1 MSAMRIALTHN
12 LKIMG
17 SPEEAEFDSPET
29 IDALAGSLER
39 AGHEVERIE
48 VSGPASRV
56 IARIEALGPDLIFN
70 TAEGHKG
77 KTREAFYPALFDELG
92 VPFTGSD
99 AYTLGITLD
108 KLLTKRILS
117 SYGVPTPRAR
127 LVTRATLE
135 SGALDDMTFPV
146 IVKPNFEGSSKGI
159 SGAYSVCEDAYE
171 LAVVVDRQLVRFEA
185 GLIIERYVRGIDV
198 ACAFVDGIGPDGV
211 LDPIEYVIEPQHAGL
226 YNVYDYHLKNVKPGH
241 VSLRSPELPAP
252 VLERIQSLTRRIVR
266 ALDIKDLGRCEF
278 RVTPAGGQRGYEVH
292 FLEVDALPT
301 LDPSAGM
308 FIAARARGIDFDGV
322 VRAIVKSAC
331 RRRGLLGGAV
341 GTAPKKPKRSSLRVG
356 LTFNMKR
363 INPTENDA
371 EAEFDSPTTI
381 KALTEAIES
390 YGHTVVPLEANPDL
404 PHVLTATAPDV
415 VFNVAEGLRGRGRE
429 AQVPALCEL
438 LGIPYSGS
446 DPTTLSLCL
455 DKGLTKQILRSAGI
469 ETADWQVLTTGREKL
484 KPLRYPV
491 IVKPNAEGTSKG
503 ITSRSVVT
511 DEAAA
516 RAAARALVDRYG
528 QPALV
533 EEYIVGREL
542 TVGLL
547 GEKRP
552 KMLPPME
559 VVFLEPTT
567 HPVYGFEEKQ
577 SFTPKVR
584 FDCPAALSPTDLKK
598 VEKTVRDT
606 FAALGC
612 RDVAR
617 IDLRLTKDG
626 TVFVIEVNPLPGLTP
641 DFSDLCTI
649 GKVAGMDYRTL
660 IGEILAGSIK
670 RYREKKQ
677 PAALGPLA
685 GAAPVAVS
693 AAAAKPSLPTAA
705 PSAPQLTPTPLAVAV
720 AALPQPPPSGSVNGS

>member
-1 MSAMRIALTHN
+1 MRIALTHN

-17 SPEEAEFDSPET
+17 SPDEAEFDSPET
-29 IDALAGSLER
+29 IDAVAGSLER

-108 KLLTKRILS
+108 KVLTKRILS

-127 LVTRATLE
+127 LVTRSTLE
-135 SGALDDMTFPV
+135 AGALDDMTFPV

-159 SGAYSVCEDAYE
+159 SGAFSVCEDAYE
-171 LAVVVDRQLVRFEA
+171 LAEVVDRQLVRFEA
-185 GLIIERYVRGIDV
+185 GLIVERYVRGIDV
-198 ACAFVDGIGPDGV
+198 ACAFVDGVGPDGV
-211 LDPIEYVIEPQHAGL
+211 LHPIEYVIEPQHAGL
-226 YNVYDYHLKNVKPGH
+226 YNVYDYHLKNVKPDH
-241 VSLRSPELPAP
+241 VSLRAPELPAP
-252 VLERIQSLTRRIVR
+252 VLERIQSMTRRIVR

-278 RVTPAGGQRGYEVH
+278 RVTPAAGQRGYEVL

-301 LDPSAGM
+301 LEPSAGM
-308 FIAARARGIDFDGV
+308 FLAARASGVDFDGV

-331 RRRGLLGGAV
+331 RRRGLGALV
-341 GTAPKKPKRSSLRVG
+341 DSTPKKARRSSLRVG

-363 INPTENDA
+363 IDPTENDA
-371 EAEFDSPTTI
+371 EAEFDSPKTI
-381 KALTEAIES
+381 KALTAAIES
-390 YGHTVVPLEANPDL
+390 YGHTVVPLEANADL

-415 VFNVAEGLRGRGRE
+415 VFNIAEGLRGRGRE

-469 ETADWQVLTTGREKL
+469 DTADWQVLTTGREKL

-516 RAAARALVDRYG
+516 RAAARTLVDKYG

-533 EEYIVGREL
+533 EEYIIGREL

-559 VVFLEPTT
+559 VVFVDPPE

-577 SFTPKVR
+577 SDTPRVR
-584 FDCPAALSPTDLKK
+584 FECPSNLTPIELKK

-606 FAALGC
+606 FTALGC

-617 IDLRLTKDG
+617 IDLRLTADG
-626 TVFVIEVNPLPGLTP
+626 RVVVIEVNPLPGLTP
-641 DFSDLCTI
+641 DFSDLSTI

-660 IGEILAGSIK
+660 IGEIMAGSIK
-670 RYREKKQ
+670 RYREKK
-677 PAALGPLA
+677 PSTAIANAAAIAVKTPSPSV
-685 GAAPVAVS
+685 AAS
-693 AAAAKPSLPTAA
+693 AA
-705 PSAPQLTPTPLAVAV
+705 QVTPTPPPVATTP
-720 AALPQPPPSGSVNGS
+720 LPIVNGS